1 MNKVTFEHSN
11 DYETTLSLSGG
22 SLELIN
28 VMQIKIYDCKFDRQS
43 SLMVGGAILLFQD
56 EYENK
61 TPGLQSYIA
70 DSDFNGCQ
78 SGSGGA
84 VYF

>member
-1 MNKVTFEHSN
+1 
-11 DYETTLSLSGG
+11 
-22 SLELIN
+22 
-28 VMQIKIYDCKFDRQS
+28 
-43 SLMVGGAILLFQD
+43 MVGGAILLIHD
-56 EYENK
+56 DYENK

-70 DSDFNGCQ
+70 DSEFNGCQ